1 MYFFFSVAKMQVTVV
16 TSLSEKYHCCYKL
29 YQIIQT
35 THSFFQLCTYSGMC
49 LLYSLLC
56 HVIQFFLYFTLTKD
70 GVNVIVY
77 MTCLYLLLLKK
88 KKKIMPQLPCYLS
101 FLLGR
106 GGKSLRLKP
115 CQYFKKL
122 KVHLL
127 TLKSRRRTCLDLQ
140 CIGDAPQ
147 NCPTL

>member
-1 MYFFFSVAKMQVTVV
+1 MYFFFSVAKTQVTVV
-16 TSLSEKYHCCYKL
+16 TSLSEKYCHCYKL

-35 THSFFQLCTYSGMC
+35 THSFFQLCTCSGMC

-56 HVIQFFLYFTLTKD
+56 HEIQFFLYFTLTKN

-77 MTCLYLLLLKK
+77 MTCSYLLLFKK
-88 KKKIMPQLPCYLS
+88 KKKKKDPYASMGKKSKIMPQLPRYLS

-115 CQYFKKL
+115 C
-122 KVHLL
+122 
-127 TLKSRRRTCLDLQ
+127 
-140 CIGDAPQ
+140 
-147 NCPTL
+147 